1 MNIGC
6 QNHPVKPCIERVSF
20 LWFNADV
27 LCLNAPLV
35 LILFEMK
42 GSDQSKMIGEQ
53 AHTMQFSI
61 KKGLDLPIT
70 GEPKQVIEDGNKVSS
85 VAILGMDYVG
95 MKPTMM
101 VSEGDQV
108 KLGQILF
115 ADKKNPGVVFTS
127 PGAGVVKA
135 INRGA
140 KRVLQSVVVELKGS
154 AQQTFTKYKASEL
167 SDLSAEQVTENLLA
181 SGLWTSLRT
190 RPYGKIPAV
199 DSKPSSIFVTAIDTS
214 PLAANPVVI
223 INERKDDFVNG
234 LTVIAKLTTGKTY
247 VCKASGADVT
257 VGNAPATIAE
267 FSGPHPAGL
276 PSTHIHFI
284 DPVSINKFVWHLDY
298 QAVIAIGALFTS
310 GKLYVERVVSLAG
323 PTVKEPRLI
332 RTRVG
337 ANTDDLVAGQLEE
350 IENRVIAGS
359 VLYGHLAADWAAF
372 LGCYNNQISVLQ
384 EGRARELFGWIVP
397 GKNKYSA
404 LNIYT
409 SSVDRKLNRKFPLT
423 TDKNGSNR
431 AIVPVGVYEAV
442 MPLDILPTPLL
453 KALVVGDT
461 DQAQLLGCLEL
472 DEEDV
477 ALFTFV
483 DPGKHDFAPVL
494 RANLT
499 KIEKEG

>member
-1 MNIGC
+1 
-6 QNHPVKPCIERVSF
+6 
-20 LWFNADV
+20 
-27 LCLNAPLV
+27 
-35 LILFEMK
+35 
-42 GSDQSKMIGEQ
+42 
-53 AHTMQFSI
+53 MQFTI

-70 GEPKQVIEDGNKVSS
+70 GEPKQVIEDGNAVKS

-101 VSEGDQV
+101 VSEGDTV

-115 ADKKNPGVVFTS
+115 SDKKNPGVNFTS

-140 KRVLQSVVVELKGS
+140 KRVLQSVVIELQGNAEES
-154 AQQTFTKYKASEL
+154 FAKYDESKL
-167 SDLSAEQVTENLLA
+167 NGLTAEQVKENLLA

-199 DSKPSSIFVTAIDTS
+199 DGIPHSIFVTAIDTN
-214 PLAANPVVI
+214 PLAADPGVVI
-223 INERKDDFVNG
+223 KARGNDFANG
-234 LTVIAKLTTGKTY
+234 LAVISRLAGKTY
-247 VCKASGADVT
+247 VCKATGADIAT
-257 VGNAPATIAE
+257 GNNASVVVAE

-284 DPVSINKFVWHLDY
+284 DPVNAEKFVWHLDY
-298 QAVIAIGALFTS
+298 QAVMAIGALFTT
-310 GKLYVERVVSLAG
+310 GKLNVERVVSLAG
-323 PTVKEPRLI
+323 PTVKNPRLI

-337 ANTDDLVAGQLEE
+337 ANTDDLVAGELDDAV
-350 IENRVIAGS
+350 ENRVISGS
-359 VLYGHLAADWAAF
+359 VLYGHRAADWAAY
-372 LGCYNNQISVLQ
+372 LGYYNNQVSVLQ

-404 LNIYT
+404 LDVYT
-409 SSVDRKLNRKFPLT
+409 SSVDRKTGRKFPLT
-423 TDKNGSNR
+423 TSKNGSNR
-431 AIVPVGVYEAV
+431 AIVPVGVYETV
-442 MPLDILPTPLL
+442 MPMDILSTPLL

-477 ALFTFV
+477 SLFTFV
-483 DPGKHDFAPVL
+483 DPGKHDFGPVL

>member
-1 MNIGC
+1 M
-6 QNHPVKPCIERVSF
+6 R
-20 LWFNADV
+20 L
-27 LCLNAPLV
+27 
-35 LILFEMK
+35 LFYLLEMK
-42 GSDQSKMIGEQ
+42 GWDQRNLVGEQ

-70 GEPKQVIEDGNKVSS
+70 GEPKQVIEDGNKVKS

-101 VSEGDQV
+101 VSEGDEV
-108 KLGQILF
+108 KLGQVLF

-127 PGAGVVKA
+127 PGAGVVRS

-140 KRVLQSVVVELKGS
+140 KRVLQSVVVELKGTG
-154 AQQTFTKYKASEL
+154 QETFAKYKASEL
-167 SDLSAEQVTENLLA
+167 KDLSAEQVKENLLA
-181 SGLWTSLRT
+181 SGLWTTLRT
-190 RPYGKIPAV
+190 RPYGKVPAV
-199 DSKPSSIFVTAIDTS
+199 DSKPRSIFVTAIDTS
-214 PLAANPVVI
+214 PLAADPAVI
-223 INERKDDFVNG
+223 IKERADDFASG
-234 LTVIAKLTTGKTY
+234 LAIIAKLTEGKTY
-247 VCKASGADVT
+247 VCKAIGANIATGDAPVT
-257 VGNAPATIAE
+257 VAE
-267 FSGPHPAGL
+267 FGGPHPAGL
-276 PSTHIHFI
+276 ASTHIHFI
-284 DPVSINKFVWHLDY
+284 DPVSIDKFVWHLDY
-298 QAVIAIGALFTS
+298 QAVIAIGALFAT
-310 GKLYVERVVSLAG
+310 GKLNVERVVSLAG
-323 PTVKEPRLI
+323 PTVTEPRLI

-337 ANTDDLVAGQLEE
+337 ANTDDLVAGQLAAV
-350 IENRVIAGS
+350 ENRVIAGS

-372 LGCYNNQISVLQ
+372 LGCYNNQLSVLE
-384 EGRARELFGWIVP
+384 EGRAREFFGWIVP
-397 GKNKYSA
+397 GKDKYSA
-404 LNIYT
+404 LNVYT

-442 MPLDILPTPLL
+442 MPMDILPTPLL
-453 KALVVGDT
+453 KALVVGDS

-477 ALFTFV
+477 SLFTFV

>member
-1 MNIGC
+1 
-6 QNHPVKPCIERVSF
+6 
-20 LWFNADV
+20 
-27 LCLNAPLV
+27 
-35 LILFEMK
+35 
-42 GSDQSKMIGEQ
+42 
-53 AHTMQFSI
+53 MQFII
-61 KKGLDLPIT
+61 KEGLDLPIT
-70 GEPKQVIEDGNKVSS
+70 GGPKQIIEDGNPVSS

-101 VSEGDQV
+101 VSEGDTV

-115 ADKKNPGVVFTS
+115 TDKKNPGVHFTS
-127 PGAGVVKA
+127 PGAGVVKS

-140 KRVLQSVVVELKGS
+140 KRALQSVVIELEGS
-154 AQQTFTKYKASEL
+154 AEVSFDQYNE
-167 SDLSAEQVTENLLA
+167 SDLVNLTPEQVKENLVA
-181 SGLWTSLRT
+181 SGLWTTLRT
-190 RPYGKIPAV
+190 RPYGKIPAI
-199 DSKPSSIFVTAIDTS
+199 DSKPSAIFVTAIDTR
-214 PLAANPVVI
+214 PLAADPTVVI
-223 INERKDDFVNG
+223 RARSNDFNNG
-234 LTVIAKLTTGKTY
+234 LAVIAQLTEGKTY
-247 VCKASGADVT
+247 VCKATGADIVVSNVAT
-257 VGNAPATIAE
+257 VAE

-284 DPVSINKFVWHLDY
+284 EPVNINKFVWHLDY
-298 QAVIAIGALFTS
+298 QAVIAIGALFTT
-310 GKLYVERVVSLAG
+310 GKLNVERVISLAG
-323 PTVKEPRLI
+323 PTVKNPRLI

-337 ANTDDLVAGQLEE
+337 ANTNDLVAGELMDD
-350 IENRVIAGS
+350 IESRVISGS
-359 VLYGHLAADWAAF
+359 VLYGHTATDWAAF
-372 LGCYNNQISVLQ
+372 LGCYSNQVSALQ

-409 SSVDRKLNRKFPLT
+409 SSVDRKNNRLFPLT

-442 MPLDILPTPLL
+442 MPMDILPTPLL
-453 KALVVGDT
+453 KSLVIGDS

-477 ALFTFV
+477 SLFTFV
-483 DPGKHDFAPVL
+483 DPGKHDFGPVL